1 MKVEIYM
8 HEKINETSFRV
19 LKLLTINYIQFIT
32 YTFDDEVSMDLIS
45 EKIGK
50 RIRKL
55 PQVVVDNEPV
65 GGYYDVMEYL
75 INKKI
80 INYEGTSCRIPNK

>member
-1 MKVEIYM
+1 M
-8 HEKINETSFRV
+8 HKKINETSFKV
-19 LKLLTINYIQFIT
+19 LKLLTINHIQFIT

-55 PQVVVDNEPV
+55 PQVVVDNEHV

-80 INYEGTSCRIPNK
+80 INYEGTLWQTPI